1 MIDAFSVFQFF
12 LSLVT
17 TGLGR
22 SSSYAPRKASALDL
36 LPPLSHLVLTND
48 VYVVEGEPLMFNL
61 RGRMTGNGL
70 VVFLSF
76 FFELLPSDLVAYKNL
91 RI

>member
-36 LPPLSHLVLTND
+36 LPPSHLVLTND